1 MSAAPPISLPWKATR
16 RQPAWMTLGVAIVGV
31 NLVLAVVGPTIA
43 PYDPEVTGVGPS
55 LEPPS
60 ARHPFGTDQL
70 GMDIFS
76 RVISAPRTDMTIAV
90 CAVAISLIVGVMLG
104 LLAATA
110 RRWIASSILR
120 LADIA
125 QSLPV
130 FITAMALVA
139 FSGQNV
145 RNVTVA
151 LGFVLAPQFLRL
163 TRNQALLVKSQPYVE
178 AATVAGLPRRLILL
192 RHILPNSLGPT
203 LVHASVLVG
212 FSILL
217 TAGLSFIGAGV
228 RAPTPEWG
236 SMIAVAAPNFITGS
250 WWPSVFPGLALAVT
264 VMGWALL
271 GEQLGR
277 AVGAEGAEVELE
289 EQASLREPI

>member
-1 MSAAPPISLPWKATR
+1 MSTVPQTAGARTFAWKR
-16 RQPAWMTLGVAIVGV
+16 PAWLTVGSVIVGV
-31 NLVLAVVGPTIA
+31 NVVLAAIGPMIA
-43 PYDPEVTGVGPS
+43 PYDPELTGVGPS
-55 LEPPS
+55 LASPS
-60 ARHPFGTDQL
+60 ASHPFGTDQL

-76 RVISAPRTDMTIAV
+76 RVISAPRTDMTIAL
-90 CAVAISLIVGVMLG
+90 CAVAISLVVGVSLG

-110 RRWIASSILR
+110 QRWIGSSILR
-120 LADIA
+120 VADIA

-145 RNVTVA
+145 RNITIA
-151 LGFVLAPQFLRL
+151 LALVLTPQFLRL
-163 TRNQALLVKSQPYVE
+163 TRNQALLVKRQAYVE
-178 AATVAGLPRRLILL
+178 AATVARLPRRAILL

-203 LVHASVLVG
+203 VVHASVLVG

-250 WWPSVFPGLALAVT
+250 WWPSVFPGLALAIT
-264 VMGWALL
+264 VMGWALV

-277 AVGAEGAEVELE
+277 AAGVDVDFE
-289 EQASLREPI
+289 EQASLREAL